1 MKQTIPNLIT
11 LGNLACGLLAI
22 TFVMQGQP
30 LIAFILMI
38 VASIL
43 DFFDGMVARALG
55 VDGELGKQLD
65 SLADVVSFGV
75 VPGLIWRHF
84 MMMRGVCPPSGFCI
98 NSYVWMLIPLAAA
111 YRLAVFNVSENQKT
125 NFMGIPTPLTGLV
138 LGSWAWFNHSL
149 GDVVAY
155 KFGFIELDWLNH
167 FYVWLYMPLIAGYMM
182 VSDYPMLSLKFNKTD
197 GLNLYR
203 YLLLVLGVVFAVVFG
218 NYGFAIF
225 YFAYIGISFLGFK
238 LHPTE

>member
-1 MKQTIPNLIT
+1 MKQSIPNLIT

-22 TFVMQGQP
+22 TFVMQNQP
-30 LIAFILMI
+30 WIAFALM
-38 VASIL
+38 VLASIL
-43 DFFDGMVARALG
+43 DFFDGMAARALG

-84 MMMRGVCPPSGFCI
+84 MIMRGACPPTGFCI

-138 LGSWAWFNHSL
+138 LGSWAMFN
-149 GDVVAY
+149 DVSGLAEFR
-155 KFGFIELDWLNH
+155 FGFIELEWLNH

-197 GLNLYR
+197 GLNLFR
-203 YLLLVLGVVFAVVFG
+203 YLVLAFAVVFLIVFG
-218 NYGFAIF
+218 NYGFALF
-225 YFAYIGISFLGFK
+225 YFAYIAISFLGFK

>member
-1 MKQTIPNLIT
+1 MKQSIPNLIT

-22 TFVMQGQP
+22 TFVMQNQP
-30 LIAFILMI
+30 LIAFALM
-38 VASIL
+38 VLASIL
-43 DFFDGMVARALG
+43 DFFDGMAARALG

-84 MMMRGVCPPSGFCI
+84 MMMRGACPPTGFCI

-138 LGSWAWFNHSL
+138 LGSWAMFN
-149 GDVVAY
+149 DVSGLAEFR
-155 KFGFIELDWLNH
+155 FGFIELEWLNQ

-197 GLNLYR
+197 GLNLFR
-203 YLLLVLGVVFAVVFG
+203 YLVLAFAVVFLIVFG
-218 NYGFAIF
+218 NYGFALF
-225 YFAYIGISFLGFK
+225 YFAYIGVSFLGFK
-238 LHPTE
+238 LRPIE

>member
-1 MKQTIPNLIT
+1 MKQSIPNLIT

-22 TFVMQGQP
+22 TFVMQNQP
-30 LIAFILMI
+30 GIAFALM
-38 VASIL
+38 VLASIL
-43 DFFDGMVARALG
+43 DFFDGMAARALG

-75 VPGLIWRHF
+75 VPGLIWRYF
-84 MMMRGVCPPSGFCI
+84 MMMRGACPPTGFCI

-138 LGSWAWFNHSL
+138 LGSWAMFN
-149 GDVVAY
+149 DVSGLAEFR
-155 KFGFIELDWLNH
+155 FGFIELEWLNH

-197 GLNLYR
+197 GLNLFR
-203 YLLLVLGVVFAVVFG
+203 YLVLAFAVVFLIVFG
-218 NYGFAIF
+218 NYGFALF
-225 YFAYIGISFLGFK
+225 YFAYIAISFLGFK